1 MFKILIVDDESLV
14 RKGIVLETDW
24 EALGCIVVGEA
35 ADGIE
40 GIEAVHKY
48 HPDLIIC
55 DIRMPHM
62 NGIEMVSK
70 LREEGCKAYVIYLTA
85 YSDFSYAQKAIQL
98 AATDYLLKPFEDGVL
113 EQALLQVKEKIVEV
127 QNAGNKRHEEDVLS
141 NENSK
146 KGDKSKDVMEAREII
161 TKN

>member
-1 MFKILIVDDESLV
+1 MFKILIVDDASLV

-85 YSDFSYAQKAIQL
+85 YSDF
-98 AATDYLLKPFEDGVL
+98 
-113 EQALLQVKEKIVEV
+113 
-127 QNAGNKRHEEDVLS
+127 
-141 NENSK
+141 
-146 KGDKSKDVMEAREII
+146 
-161 TKN
+161 